1 VGGAVRVKWIEEALE
16 RVSLSGDVKRKV
28 EEWVKGL
35 RREELER
42 LREYEETGDAL
53 PCPLIDP
60 YLEGGL
66 LVKLVKHEGKYMVA
80 AGVAEHG
87 GLVEEYYVAE
97 VEA

>member
-1 VGGAVRVKWIEEALE
+1 MRVKWVEEALE

-60 YLEGGL
+60 YREGGL
-66 LVKLVKHEGKYMVA
+66 LVKLVKHEGKFMVA

-97 VEA
+97 VEAL